1 MVNASHIFPAKAQ
14 HEWTLREPRILRALQ
29 LKPRAMER
37 TEQKVQ
43 ESGSST
49 QAVDLVVMTV
59 VVETDSTV
67 QIQ

>member
-1 MVNASHIFPAKAQ
+1 M
-14 HEWTLREPRILRALQ
+14 
-29 LKPRAMER
+29 KPRAMER
-37 TEQKVQ
+37 TEKKVQ
-43 ESGSST
+43 ESESST